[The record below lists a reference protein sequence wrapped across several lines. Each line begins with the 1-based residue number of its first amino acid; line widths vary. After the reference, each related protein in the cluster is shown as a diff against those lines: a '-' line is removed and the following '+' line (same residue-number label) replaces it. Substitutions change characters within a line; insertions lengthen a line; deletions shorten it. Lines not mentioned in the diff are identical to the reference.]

1 MNILEYAQ
9 DVNKEVSEIIDLCKE
24 LGINKSR
31 ETDFLTDE
39 EITILDSEI
48 DSQKENLNPDYELD
62 EELEEKVSNLVGSID
77 IDLDEVN
84 TKKEKLK
91 KQDNN
96 VKMNKT
102 VNKPNNS
109 SLAKAK
115 FLKGKKEIYKHRD
128 KLMTNQEESDVIIYT
143 DGMTVGDLSSK
154 LGVTASE
161 ILKKLFNL
169 GIMANINKEISYD
182 ICEMILV
189 DYDKK
194 LKREEQTDKSNFEEY
209 EIVDREEDLEFRPP
223 VITIMGHVDHG
234 KTTLLDT
241 IRKTSVASGEAGGI
255 TQAIGAYQVEV
266 NGKKI
271 TFIDTPGHEAFT
283 EMRSRGASVT
293 DIVVLIVAAND
304 GVMPQTK
311 EAIDHAKA
319 ANVPIVV
326 AVNKID
332 LPDANIERVLTEL
345 TENGLVPENYGGDI
359 VTCNISAKKGTGVNE
374 LLETLLLI
382 SEMRELK
389 ANPNRYATGT
399 VIEARSDNK
408 IGSIVSLLVQSGT
421 LRLGDPV
428 VIGSSYGKIRS
439 LKDDKGNNITMA
451 GPSTPV
457 EITGINELP
466 TAGDKFMAFETEK
479 EARSVSEQR
488 KLRSHNKDTNRS
500 GMSLDDL
507 YAMVKDGAKE
517 INVILKTDVKGSEEA
532 VRKSLEKIN
541 VDDVRVNVIRSG
553 VGTITESDVKLAS
566 ASNAIIIGFNVRPN
580 GKTNDL
586 AKESDIE
593 IRLYNIIY
601 KVVEDMEAAIKGM
614 LDPVF
619 EEKILGEAEVRQIF
633 KFSKIGNIAGCHVTS
648 GTIKN
653 GAEARIIRDGIVIYT
668 SKIAS
673 LQREKDQVKE
683 VNSGYDCGLTI
694 SDYQDIRE
702 GDIVEVFTM
711 VEVK

>member
-1 MNILEYAQ
+1 MNILEYAE
-9 DVNKEVSEIIDLCKE
+9 DVSKEVSEIIDLCNE
-24 LGINKSR
+24 LGIKKTK
-31 ETDFLTDE
+31 EDDFLTDE
-39 EITILDSEI
+39 EITMLDNEI
-48 DSQKENLNPDYELD
+48 SNRKENENPDYEVD
-62 EELEEKVSNLVGSID
+62 EELEEKVSNLVSSID

-84 TKKEKLK
+84 TRPEKLK
-91 KQDNN
+91 KQENKQTNN
-96 VKMNKT
+96 IQ
-102 VNKPNNS
+102 
-109 SLAKAK
+109 KAK

-128 KLMTNQEESDVIIYT
+128 KLMENKEESDVVLYSP
-143 DGMTVGDLSSK
+143 DMTVGMLAERLNISP
-154 LGVTASE
+154 AE
-161 ILKKLFNL
+161 IIKKLFDL
-169 GIMANINKEISYD
+169 GVMATINQEINYD
-182 ICEMILV
+182 TCEMIV
-189 DYDKK
+189 IDYDKK
-194 LKREEQTDKSNFEEY
+194 LKKEEQTDKSNFEEY
-209 EIVDREEDLEFRPP
+209 EIVDNEADLEYRPP

-241 IRKTSVASGEAGGI
+241 IRKTNVALGEAGGI

-304 GVMPQTK
+304 GIMPQTK

-332 LPDANIERVLTEL
+332 LPDANPDRVLTEL
-345 TENGLVPENYGGDI
+345 VENGLVPESFGGDV

-374 LLETLLLI
+374 LLETLILI

-399 VIEARSDNK
+399 VLEARSDNK
-408 IGSIVSLLVQSGT
+408 VGSIVSLLVQSGT

-428 VIGSSYGKIRS
+428 VIGTSYGKIRS

-451 GPSTPV
+451 SPSTPV

-479 EARSVSEQR
+479 EARNVSEQR
-488 KLRSHNKDTNRS
+488 KLRSQSKDTNRT

-507 YAMVKDGAKE
+507 YAMVKDGVKE

-532 VRKSLEKIN
+532 VKKSLEKVN
-541 VDDVRVNVIRSG
+541 LDGVRVSVIRSG
-553 VGTITESDVKLAS
+553 VGTITESDVKIAN
-566 ASNAIIIGFNVRPN
+566 ASNAIIIGFNLRPN
-580 GKTNDL
+580 GKTSDL
-586 AKESDIE
+586 AKEYNVE

-619 EEKILGEAEVRQIF
+619 EEKVLGEAEVRQIF
-633 KFSKIGNIAGCHVTS
+633 KFSKIGNIAGCHVNS
-648 GTIKN
+648 GVIKN
-653 GAEARIIRDGIVIYT
+653 GVDARIIRDGIVIYT

-673 LQREKDQVKE
+673 LQHEKDQVKE
-683 VNSGYDCGLTI
+683 VKSGYDCGLTI
-694 SDYQDIRE
+694 EDYQDIRE
-702 GDIVEVFTM
+702 GDIIEVFTM

>member
-1 MNILEYAQ
+1 MNILEYAL
-9 DVNKEVSEIIDLCKE
+9 DVNKDVSLIIDLCQK
-24 LGINKSR
+24 LGINKSS
-31 ETDFLTDE
+31 EEDFLSDDD
-39 EITILDSEI
+39 IILLDNELENM
-48 DSQKENLNPDYELD
+48 KENLNPDYELD
-62 EELEEKVSNLVGSID
+62 EELEEKVENLVSGIS
-77 IDLDEVN
+77 IDLDEVT
-84 TKKEKLK
+84 TKKEK
-91 KQDNN
+91 
-96 VKMNKT
+96 VKSKVEMKAD
-102 VNKPNNS
+102 
-109 SLAKAK
+109 AKAK

-128 KLMTNQEESDVIIYT
+128 KLMTNKEEDDVILYN
-143 DGMTVGDLSSK
+143 DDMTVGELAESLK
-154 LGVTASE
+154 VNPTE
-161 ILKKLFNL
+161 IIKKLFNL
-169 GIMANINKEISYD
+169 GIMANINQSISYD
-182 ICEMILV
+182 TCELV
-189 DYDKK
+189 LLDYNKK
-194 LKREEQTDKSNFEEY
+194 IKKEEQADRANFENY
-209 EIVDREEDLEFRPP
+209 EIVDREEDLVSRPP

-241 IRKTSVASGEAGGI
+241 IRKTNVASGEAGGI

-293 DIVVLIVAAND
+293 DIVILIVAAND

-319 ANVPIVV
+319 ASVPIVV
-326 AVNKID
+326 AVNKTD

-345 TENGLVPENYGGDI
+345 VENGLVPEQYGGDT
-359 VTCNISAKKGTGVNE
+359 VTVNISAKKGTGVND
-374 LLETLLLI
+374 LLETITLI

-399 VIEARSDNK
+399 VIEARSDRQ

-428 VIGSSYGKIRS
+428 VIGTSYGKIRS

-451 GPSTPV
+451 LPSTPV
-457 EITGINELP
+457 EITGVNELP
-466 TAGDKFMAFETEK
+466 TAGDRFMAFETEK
-479 EARSVSEQR
+479 EARSVSEER
-488 KLRSHNKDTNRS
+488 KLRSHEKDTNRA
-500 GMSLDDL
+500 GMSLDEL
-507 YAMVKDGAKE
+507 FNMVKDGTKE
-517 INVILKTDVKGSEEA
+517 INVVLKTDVKGSEEA
-532 VRKSLEKIN
+532 VKHSLEKIN
-541 VDDVRVNVIRSG
+541 LDGVTVNVIRSG
-553 VGTITESDVKLAS
+553 VGTITESDVTLAN

-580 GKTNDL
+580 NKTVEL
-586 AKESDIE
+586 AKEHNVE

-601 KVVEDMEAAIKGM
+601 KVIEEMEDAIRGM
-614 LDPVF
+614 LDPVY
-619 EEKILGEAEVRQIF
+619 EEKVLGQAEVRQIF

-653 GAEARIIRDGIVIYT
+653 NSEARIIRDGIVLYT

-694 SDYQDIRE
+694 EGYQDIRE
-702 GDIVEVFTM
+702 GDVVETFVM
-711 VEVK
+711 EEVK

>member
-1 MNILEYAQ
+1 MNILEYAE
-9 DVNKEVSEIIDLCKE
+9 DVGKEVSEILSLCKG
-24 LGINKSR
+24 LGINKNKES
-31 ETDFLTDE
+31 DFLTDE
-39 EITILDSEI
+39 EITMLDAEI
-48 DSQKENLNPDYELD
+48 DNLKENLNPDYELD
-62 EELEEKVSNLVGSID
+62 EELEEKVSNLVNSID

-84 TKKEKLK
+84 TKPEKLK
-91 KQDNN
+91 KQDN
-96 VKMNKT
+96 KQQ
-102 VNKPNNS
+102 VNNNIQ
-109 SLAKAK
+109 KAK

-128 KLMTNQEESDVIIYT
+128 KLMENKEEDDVIIYS
-143 DGMTVGDLSSK
+143 DDMTVGRLAEK
-154 LGVTASE
+154 LKVSPAE
-161 ILKKLFNL
+161 IIKKLFNL
-169 GIMANINKEISYD
+169 GIMANINQEINYD
-182 ICEMILV
+182 TCEMIII

-209 EIVDREEDLEFRPP
+209 EIVDNESDLIPRPP

-241 IRKTSVASGEAGGI
+241 IRKTNVAGGEAGGI

-319 ANVPIVV
+319 AGVPIVV

-332 LPDANIERVLTEL
+332 LPEAKPERVLTEL
-345 TENGLVPENYGGDI
+345 VENGLVPESYGGDV
-359 VTCNISAKKGTGVNE
+359 VTCNISAKKGDGVNE

-408 IGSIVSLLVQSGT
+408 VGSIVSLLVQSGT

-428 VIGSSYGKIRS
+428 VIGTSYGKIRS
-439 LKDDKGNNITMA
+439 LKDDKGNNITA
-451 GPSTPV
+451 ATPSTPV

-466 TAGDKFMAFETEK
+466 TAGDKFMAFATEK

-488 KLRSHNKDTNRS
+488 KIRSHSKDTNRA

-507 YAMVKDGAKE
+507 YAMVKDGVKE
-517 INVILKTDVKGSEEA
+517 ISVVLKTDVKGSEEA
-532 VRKSLEKIN
+532 VKKSLEKIN
-541 VDDVRVNVIRSG
+541 LDGVRVSVIRSG
-553 VGTITESDVKLAS
+553 VGTITESDVKLAN
-566 ASNAIIIGFNVRPN
+566 ASNAIIIGFSVRPN
-580 GKTNDL
+580 SKTMDL
-586 AKESDIE
+586 AKEYGVE

-601 KVVEDMEAAIKGM
+601 KVVEDMEAAIRGM
-614 LDPVF
+614 LDPVY
-619 EEKILGEAEVRQIF
+619 EEKVLGEAEVRQIF

-653 GAEARIIRDGIVIYT
+653 GADARIIRDGIVIYT

-694 SDYQDIRE
+694 LDYQDIRE

>member
-1 MNILEYAQ
+1 MNIREYAE
-9 DVNKEVSEIIDLCKE
+9 DVGLEVTEIIQLCKE
-24 LGINKSR
+24 LNIKKNK
-31 ETDFLTDE
+31 EDDFLNDE
-39 EITILDSEI
+39 EITILDNEI
-48 DSQKENLNPDYELD
+48 SNQKVNENPDYELD
-62 EELEEKVSNLVGSID
+62 EELEEKVSNLVSTID
-77 IDLDEVN
+77 IDLDEVT
-84 TKKEKLK
+84 TKPEKLK
-91 KQDNN
+91 KQENKNQLNKQTNN
-96 VKMNKT
+96 IQ
-102 VNKPNNS
+102 
-109 SLAKAK
+109 KAK

-128 KLMTNQEESDVIIYT
+128 KLMENKEEDDVILYS
-143 DGMTVGDLSSK
+143 DDMTVGSLAEK
-154 LGVTASE
+154 LNVSPAE
-161 ILKKLFNL
+161 IIKKLFNL
-169 GIMANINKEISYD
+169 GIMANINQEINYD
-182 ICEMILV
+182 TCEMIV
-189 DYDKK
+189 IDYDKK
-194 LKREEQTDKSNFEEY
+194 LKREEATDKSNFEEY
-209 EIVDREEDLEFRPP
+209 EIVDNEEDLVYRPP

-241 IRKTSVASGEAGGI
+241 IRKTNVAGGEAGGI

-319 ANVPIVV
+319 AGVPIVV

-332 LPDANIERVLTEL
+332 LPDANPNRVLTEL
-345 TENGLVPENYGGDI
+345 VENGLVPESFGGDV
-359 VTCNISAKKGTGVNE
+359 VTCNISAKKGDGVNE
-374 LLETLLLI
+374 LLETLILI

-399 VIEARSDNK
+399 VIEARNDNK
-408 IGSIVSLLVQSGT
+408 VGSIVSLLVQSGT
-421 LRLGDPV
+421 LRIGDPV
-428 VIGSSYGKIRS
+428 VIGTSYGKIRS

-457 EITGINELP
+457 EITGITELP
-466 TAGDKFMAFETEK
+466 TAGDKFMAFATEK

-488 KLRSHNKDTNRS
+488 KLRSHSKDTNRA

-507 YAMVKDGAKE
+507 YAMVKDGVKE
-517 INVILKTDVKGSEEA
+517 ISVILKTDVKGSEEA
-532 VRKSLEKIN
+532 VKKSLEKVN
-541 VDDVRVNVIRSG
+541 LDGVRVSVIRSG
-553 VGTITESDVKLAS
+553 VGTITESDVKLAN

-580 GKTNDL
+580 SKTTDL
-586 AKESDIE
+586 AKEQNVE

-614 LDPVF
+614 LDPVY
-619 EEKILGEAEVRQIF
+619 EEQVIGEAEVRQIF
-633 KFSKIGNIAGCHVTS
+633 KFSKIGNIAGCHVNS
-648 GTIKN
+648 GVIKN
-653 GAEARIIRDGIVIYT
+653 GSDARIVRDGIVIYT

-673 LQREKDQVKE
+673 LQHEKDQVKE
-683 VNSGYDCGLTI
+683 MKAGYDCGLTI
-694 SDYQDIRE
+694 EGYQDIHE
-702 GDIVEVFTM
+702 GDIIEVFTM

>member
-1 MNILEYAQ
+1 MNILEYAE
-9 DVNKEVSEIIDLCKE
+9 DVGKEVSEIIDLCKE
-24 LGINKSR
+24 LGINKSK
-31 ETDFLTDE
+31 ESDFLTDE

-48 DSQKENLNPDYELD
+48 DSQKENLNPDYEVD
-62 EELEEKVSNLVGSID
+62 EELEEKVSNLVSSID

-84 TKKEKLK
+84 TKPEKLK
-91 KQDNN
+91 KQDN
-96 VKMNKT
+96 KQQLNKQT
-102 VNKPNNS
+102 NIQ
-109 SLAKAK
+109 KAK

-128 KLMTNQEESDVIIYT
+128 KLMENKEEDDVILYSP
-143 DGMTVGDLSSK
+143 DMTVGMIADRLHVSP
-154 LGVTASE
+154 AE
-161 ILKKLFNL
+161 IIKKLFDL
-169 GIMANINKEISYD
+169 GVMATINQEINYD
-182 ICEMILV
+182 TCEMIVV

-194 LKREEQTDKSNFEEY
+194 LKKEEQTDKSNFEEY
-209 EIVDREEDLEFRPP
+209 EIVDNEEDLEYRPP

-241 IRKTSVASGEAGGI
+241 IRKTNVALGEAGGI

-319 ANVPIVV
+319 AGVPIVV

-332 LPDANIERVLTEL
+332 LPDANPNRVLTEL
-345 TENGLVPENYGGDI
+345 VENGLVPESFGGDV
-359 VTCNISAKKGTGVNE
+359 VTCNISAKKGDGVNE
-374 LLETLLLI
+374 LLETLILI
-382 SEMRELK
+382 SEMRDLK

-408 IGSIVSLLVQSGT
+408 VGSIVSLLVQSGT
-421 LRLGDPV
+421 LRIGDPV
-428 VIGSSYGKIRS
+428 VIGTSYGKIRS

-451 GPSTPV
+451 TPSTPV

-479 EARSVSEQR
+479 EARNVSEQR
-488 KLRSHNKDTNRS
+488 KLRSHLKDTNRT

-507 YAMVKDGAKE
+507 YAMVKDGVKE

-532 VRKSLEKIN
+532 VKKSLEKIN
-541 VDDVRVNVIRSG
+541 LDGVRVSVIRSG
-553 VGTITESDVKLAS
+553 VGTITESDVKLAN

-580 GKTNDL
+580 GKTSDL
-586 AKESDIE
+586 AKESNVE

-619 EEKILGEAEVRQIF
+619 EEKVIGEAEVRQIF
-633 KFSKIGNIAGCHVTS
+633 KFSKIGNIAGCHVNS
-648 GTIKN
+648 GVIKN
-653 GAEARIIRDGIVIYT
+653 GADARIIRDGIVVYT

-673 LQREKDQVKE
+673 LQHEKDQVKE
-683 VNSGYDCGLTI
+683 VKSGYDCGLTI
-694 SDYQDIRE
+694 EDYQDIRE
-702 GDIVEVFTM
+702 GDIIEVFTM

>member
-1 MNILEYAQ
+1 MNILEYAE
-9 DVNKEVSEIIDLCKE
+9 DVSMEVSEIIDLCKK
-24 LGINKSR
+24 LGIKKSN
-31 ETDFLTDE
+31 ENDFLTDE
-39 EITILDSEI
+39 EITILDNEL
-48 DSQKENLNPDYELD
+48 DSLKENLNPDYELD
-62 EELEEKVSNLVGSID
+62 EELEEKVSNLVNSID
-77 IDLDEVN
+77 IDLDDVN
-84 TKKEKLK
+84 SKPEKLK
-91 KQDNN
+91 KQEARQN
-96 VKMNKT
+96 VN
-102 VNKPNNS
+102 NNS
-109 SLAKAK
+109 KAK

-128 KLMTNQEESDVIIYT
+128 KLMTNQEEEDVIIYSS
-143 DGMTVGDLSSK
+143 DMTVGLLAERLHVSP
-154 LGVTASE
+154 AE
-161 ILKKLFNL
+161 IIKKLFNL
-169 GIMANINKEISYD
+169 GVMATINQEINYD
-182 ICEMILV
+182 TCEMIV
-189 DYDKK
+189 IDYDKK
-194 LKREEQTDKSNFEEY
+194 LKNEEKTDKSNFEEY
-209 EIVDREEDLEFRPP
+209 EIVDREEDLRARPP

-241 IRKTSVASGEAGGI
+241 IRKTNVVSGEAGGI
-255 TQAIGAYQVEV
+255 TQAIGAYQVEI

-319 ANVPIVV
+319 AGVPIVV
-326 AVNKID
+326 AINKVD
-332 LPDANIERVLTEL
+332 LPEANIDRVLTEL
-345 TENGLVPENYGGDI
+345 TENGLVPENYGGDV

-374 LLETLLLI
+374 LLETLILI
-382 SEMRELK
+382 SEMKELK

-399 VIEARSDNK
+399 VLEARSDNK
-408 IGSIVSLLVQSGT
+408 VGSIVSLLVQSGT
-421 LRLGDPV
+421 LRIGDPV

-451 GPSTPV
+451 LPSTPV

-479 EARSVSEQR
+479 EARTISEER

-507 YAMVKDGAKE
+507 YAMVRDGAKE

-532 VRKSLEKIN
+532 VKKSLEKIN
-541 VDDVRVNVIRSG
+541 LDGVRVNVIRSG
-553 VGTITESDVKLAS
+553 VGAISESDVKLAN

-580 GKTNDL
+580 SKTNEL
-586 AKESDIE
+586 SKEYNVE

-619 EEKILGEAEVRQIF
+619 EEKVIGEAEVRQIF

-653 GAEARIIRDGIVIYT
+653 GADARIVRDGIVIYT
-668 SKIAS
+668 SKIGS

-694 SDYQDIRE
+694 ADYQDIRE
-702 GDIVEVFTM
+702 GDIVEVFELQ
-711 VEVK
+711 EVK

>member
-1 MNILEYAQ
+1 MNILEYAE
-9 DVNKEVSEIIDLCKE
+9 DVGKEVSEIVSLCE
-24 LGINKSR
+24 QLGINKSK
-31 ETDFLTDE
+31 EDDFLTDE
-39 EITILDSEI
+39 EITMLDSEI
-48 DSQKENLNPDYELD
+48 DNMKENLNPDYEVD
-62 EELEEKVSNLVGSID
+62 EELEEKVSNLVSSID

-91 KQDNN
+91 KQESKQQTNN
-96 VKMNKT
+96 TNIQ
-102 VNKPNNS
+102 
-109 SLAKAK
+109 KAK

-128 KLMTNQEESDVIIYT
+128 RLMENKEEDDVIVYS
-143 DGMTVGDLSSK
+143 DDMTVGNLADK
-154 LGVTASE
+154 LKVSPAE
-161 ILKKLFNL
+161 IIKKLFNL
-169 GIMANINKEISYD
+169 GIMANINQEINYD
-182 ICEMILV
+182 TCEMIV
-189 DYDKK
+189 IDYDKK
-194 LKREEQTDKSNFEEY
+194 LKKEEATDKSNFEEY
-209 EIVDREEDLEFRPP
+209 EIVDREEDLVARPP

-241 IRKTSVASGEAGGI
+241 IRKTNVVSGEAGGI
-255 TQAIGAYQVEV
+255 TQAIGAYQVEI

-332 LPDANIERVLTEL
+332 LPDAKPERVLTEL
-345 TENGLVPENYGGDI
+345 VENGLVPESYGGDV
-359 VTCNISAKKGTGVNE
+359 VTCNISAKKGDGVNE
-374 LLETLLLI
+374 LLETLILI
-382 SEMRELK
+382 SEMKELK

-408 IGSIVSLLVQSGT
+408 VGSIVSLLVQSGT

-428 VIGSSYGKIRS
+428 VIGTSYGKIRS

-451 GPSTPV
+451 TPSTPV

-466 TAGDKFMAFETEK
+466 TAGDKFMAFATEK
-479 EARSVSEQR
+479 EARGVSEQR
-488 KLRSHNKDTNRS
+488 KLRSHSKDTNRA

-507 YAMVKDGAKE
+507 YAMVKDGVKE
-517 INVILKTDVKGSEEA
+517 VNVILKTDVKGSEEA
-532 VRKSLEKIN
+532 VKKSLEKIN
-541 VDDVRVNVIRSG
+541 LDGVRVNVIRSG
-553 VGTITESDVKLAS
+553 VGTITESDVKLAQ
-566 ASNAIIIGFNVRPN
+566 ASNAIIIGFSVRPS
-580 GKTNDL
+580 GKTSDL
-586 AKESDIE
+586 AKEYGIE
-593 IRLYNIIY
+593 IRLYDIIY

-619 EEKILGEAEVRQIF
+619 EEKVLGEAEVRQIF
-633 KFSKIGNIAGCHVTS
+633 KFSKIGNIAGCHVNS
-648 GTIKN
+648 GVIKN
-653 GAEARIIRDGIVIYT
+653 GADARIIRDGIVIYT

-673 LQREKDQVKE
+673 LQHEKDQVKE
-683 VNSGYDCGLTI
+683 VKSGYDCGLTI
-694 SDYQDIRE
+694 ADYQDIRE
-702 GDIVEVFTM
+702 GDIVEVFDL
-711 VEVK
+711 VEVKK

>member
-1 MNILEYAQ
+1 MNIREYAE
-9 DVNKEVSEIIDLCKE
+9 DVSKEVSEIIELCKE
-24 LGINKSR
+24 LDIKKTK
-31 ETDFLTDE
+31 EDDFLTDE
-39 EITILDSEI
+39 EITILDNEI
-48 DSQKENLNPDYELD
+48 SNRKENENPDYEVD
-62 EELEEKVSNLVGSID
+62 EELEEKVSNLVSSID

-84 TKKEKLK
+84 TKTEKIK
-91 KQDNN
+91 KQETSKQQLNKQNN
-96 VKMNKT
+96 NIQ
-102 VNKPNNS
+102 
-109 SLAKAK
+109 KAK

-128 KLMTNQEESDVIIYT
+128 KLMENKEEDDVIVYS
-143 DGMTVGDLSSK
+143 DDMTVGTLAEK
-154 LGVTASE
+154 LNVSPAE
-161 ILKKLFNL
+161 IIKKLFNL
-169 GIMANINKEISYD
+169 GIMATINQEINYD
-182 ICEMILV
+182 TCEMIV
-189 DYDKK
+189 IDYDKK

-209 EIVDREEDLEFRPP
+209 EIVDKEEDLEYRPP

-241 IRKTSVASGEAGGI
+241 IRKTNVALGEAGGI

-319 ANVPIVV
+319 AGVPIVV

-332 LPDANIERVLTEL
+332 LPDANPDRVLTEL
-345 TENGLVPENYGGDI
+345 VENGLVPESYGGDV
-359 VTCNISAKKGTGVNE
+359 VTCNISAKKGDGVNE
-374 LLETLLLI
+374 LLETLILI

-399 VIEARSDNK
+399 VIEARNDNK

-421 LRLGDPV
+421 LRIGDPV
-428 VIGSSYGKIRS
+428 VIGTSYGKIRS

-457 EITGINELP
+457 EITGITELP
-466 TAGDKFMAFETEK
+466 TAGDKFMAFATEK
-479 EARSVSEQR
+479 EARTVSEQR
-488 KLRSHNKDTNRS
+488 KLRSHSKDTNRA

-507 YAMVKDGAKE
+507 YAMVKDGVKE

-532 VRKSLEKIN
+532 VKKSLEKVN
-541 VDDVRVNVIRSG
+541 LDGVRVSVIRSG
-553 VGTITESDVKLAS
+553 VGTITESDVKLAN

-580 GKTNDL
+580 SSTTDL
-586 AKESDIE
+586 AKEQNVE

-614 LDPVF
+614 LDPVY
-619 EEKILGEAEVRQIF
+619 EEQVIGEAEVRQIF
-633 KFSKIGNIAGCHVTS
+633 KFSKIGNIAGCHVNS
-648 GTIKN
+648 GIIKN
-653 GAEARIIRDGIVIYT
+653 GADARIVRDGIVIYT

-673 LQREKDQVKE
+673 LQHEKDQVKE
-683 VNSGYDCGLTI
+683 VKSGYDCGLTI
-694 SDYQDIRE
+694 ADYQDIRE

>member
-9 DVNKEVSEIIDLCKE
+9 DVGKEVSEIIDLCKG
-24 LGINKSR
+24 LGINKSK
-31 ETDFLTDE
+31 ENDFLTDE
-39 EITILDSEI
+39 EITMLDAEI
-48 DSQKENLNPDYELD
+48 DNLKENLNPDYELD
-62 EELEEKVSNLVGSID
+62 EELEEKVSNLVNSID

-84 TKKEKLK
+84 TKPEKLK
-91 KQDNN
+91 KQDN
-96 VKMNKT
+96 KQQT
-102 VNKPNNS
+102 NS
-109 SLAKAK
+109 NIQKAK

-128 KLMTNQEESDVIIYT
+128 KLMENKEEDDVIVYSF
-143 DGMTVGDLSSK
+143 GMTVGNLSEK
-154 LGVTASE
+154 LKVSPAE
-161 ILKKLFNL
+161 IIKKLFNL
-169 GIMANINKEISYD
+169 GIMANINQEINYD
-182 ICEMILV
+182 TCEMIV
-189 DYDKK
+189 IDYDKK

-209 EIVDREEDLEFRPP
+209 EIIDNEEDLSPRPP

-241 IRKTSVASGEAGGI
+241 IRKTNVALGEAGGI

-319 ANVPIVV
+319 AGVPIVV

-332 LPDANIERVLTEL
+332 LPEANPERVLTEL
-345 TENGLVPENYGGDI
+345 TQNGLIPESFGGDV
-359 VTCNISAKKGTGVNE
+359 VTCNISAKKGDGVND

-382 SEMRELK
+382 SEMRNLR

-408 IGSIVSLLVQSGT
+408 IGSVVSLLVQSGT

-428 VIGSSYGKIRS
+428 VIGTSYGKIRS

-451 GPSTPV
+451 TPSTPV

-466 TAGDKFMAFETEK
+466 KAGDKFMAFATEK
-479 EARSVSEQR
+479 EARTVSEQR
-488 KLRSHNKDTNRS
+488 KLRSHTKDTNRA

-517 INVILKTDVKGSEEA
+517 ISVVLKTDVKGSEEA
-532 VRKSLEKIN
+532 VKKSLEKIN
-541 VDDVRVNVIRSG
+541 LDGVRVSVIRSG
-553 VGTITESDVKLAS
+553 VGTITESDVKLAN
-566 ASNAIIIGFNVRPN
+566 ASHAIIIGFNVRPN
-580 GKTNDL
+580 SKTVDL
-586 AKESDIE
+586 AKEYGVE
-593 IRLYNIIY
+593 IRLYDIIY
-601 KVVEDMEAAIKGM
+601 KVVEDMEAAISGM
-614 LDPVF
+614 LDPVY
-619 EEKILGEAEVRQIF
+619 EEKVLGEAEVRQIF
-633 KFSKIGNIAGCHVTS
+633 KFSKIGNIAGCHVNS
-648 GTIKN
+648 GVIKN
-653 GAEARIIRDGIVIYT
+653 GEDARIIRDGIVVYT

-673 LQREKDQVKE
+673 LQHEKDQVKE
-683 VNSGYDCGLTI
+683 VKAGYDCGLTI
-694 SDYQDIRE
+694 LDYQDIRE

>member
-1 MNILEYAQ
+1 MNIKEYAI
-9 DVNKEVSEIIDLCKE
+9 DVSKDISLIIDLCKKLE
-24 LGINKSR
+24 INKSH
-31 ETDFLTDE
+31 EDDFLTDE
-39 EITILDSEI
+39 EITILDNEL
-48 DSQKENLNPDYELD
+48 DRMKENLNPDYELD
-62 EELEEKVSNLVGSID
+62 EELEEKVSNLVNNID

-91 KQDNN
+91 KQDNQKVIKN
-96 VKMNKT
+96 TPQNNK
-102 VNKPNNS
+102 S
-109 SLAKAK
+109 K

-128 KLMTNQEESDVIIYT
+128 KLMTNKEEDDVIVFS
-143 DGMTVGDLSSK
+143 DGMTVGMLAEKLSCSP
-154 LGVTASE
+154 AE
-161 ILKKLFNL
+161 IIKKLFNL
-169 GIMANINKEISYD
+169 GVMATINQELNYD
-182 ICEMILV
+182 TCEMIV
-189 DYDKK
+189 IDYDKK
-194 LKREEQTDKSNFEEY
+194 LKKEEQTDKSNFEEY
-209 EIVDREEDLEFRPP
+209 EIVDREEDLENRPP

-241 IRKTSVASGEAGGI
+241 IRKTNVAGGEAGGI

-319 ANVPIVV
+319 AGVPIVV

-332 LPDANIERVLTEL
+332 LPDANPDRVLTEL
-345 TENGLVPENYGGDI
+345 TENGLVPESFGGD
-359 VTCNISAKKGTGVNE
+359 VVVCNISAKKGMGINE
-374 LLETLLLI
+374 LLETLILI
-382 SEMRELK
+382 SEMKELK

-399 VIEARSDNK
+399 VLEARSDNK
-408 IGSIVSLLVQSGT
+408 VGSIVSLLVQSGT

-466 TAGDKFMAFETEK
+466 RAGDKFMAFETEK
-479 EARSVSEQR
+479 EARNVSEER
-488 KLRSHNKDTNRS
+488 KLRSHHKDTNRA

-507 YAMVKDGAKE
+507 YAMVKDGAHE

-532 VRKSLEKIN
+532 VKKSLEKIN
-541 VDDVRVNVIRSG
+541 LDDVRVNVIRSG
-553 VGTITESDVKLAS
+553 VGTITESDVKLAQ

-580 GKTNDL
+580 NKTNDL
-586 AKESDIE
+586 AKENDVE

-614 LDPVF
+614 LDPVY
-619 EEKILGEAEVRQIF
+619 EEKVLGEAEVRQIF

-653 GAEARIIRDGIVIYT
+653 GADARIIRDGIVIYT

-694 SDYQDIRE
+694 LDYQDIRE
-702 GDIVEVFTM
+702 GDVVEVFTM

>member
-1 MNILEYAQ
+1 MNILEYAE
-9 DVNKEVSEIIDLCKE
+9 DVSKDVSEIIDLCKE
-24 LGINKSR
+24 LGIKKSK
-31 ETDFLTDE
+31 EDDFLTDE
-39 EITILDSEI
+39 EITMLDSEI
-48 DSQKENLNPDYELD
+48 DNQKENLNPDYELD
-62 EELEEKVSNLVGSID
+62 EELEEKVSNLVDSID
-77 IDLDEVN
+77 IDLDEIN

-91 KQDNN
+91 KQDNKQVEKN
-96 VKMNKT
+96 TNIQ
-102 VNKPNNS
+102 
-109 SLAKAK
+109 KAK

-128 KLMTNQEESDVIIYT
+128 KLMENKEEDDVIIYSE
-143 DGMTVGDLSSK
+143 DMTVGLLADRLKVSP
-154 LGVTASE
+154 AE
-161 ILKKLFNL
+161 IIKKLFNL
-169 GIMANINKEISYD
+169 GIMANINQEINYD
-182 ICEMILV
+182 TCEMIV
-189 DYDKK
+189 IDYDKK
-194 LKREEQTDKSNFEEY
+194 LKKEEQTDKSNFEEY
-209 EIVDREEDLEFRPP
+209 EIVDNENDLVSRPP

-241 IRKTSVASGEAGGI
+241 IRKTNVALGEAGGI

-311 EAIDHAKA
+311 QAIDHAKA
-319 ANVPIVV
+319 AGVPIVV

-332 LPDANIERVLTEL
+332 LPDANPDRVLTEL
-345 TENGLVPENYGGDI
+345 VENGLIPESFGGDV
-359 VTCNISAKKGTGVNE
+359 VTCNISAKKGIGVNE
-374 LLETLLLI
+374 LLETLILI

-408 IGSIVSLLVQSGT
+408 IGSVVSLLVQSGT

-428 VIGSSYGKIRS
+428 VIGTSYGKIRS
-439 LKDDKGNNITMA
+439 LKDDKGNNITFA
-451 GPSTPV
+451 SPSTPV

-466 TAGDKFMAFETEK
+466 TAGDKFMAFATEK
-479 EARSVSEQR
+479 EARTVSEQR
-488 KLRSHNKDTNRS
+488 KLRSHTKDTNRA

-507 YAMVKDGAKE
+507 YAMVKDGVKE
-517 INVILKTDVKGSEEA
+517 ISVILKTDVKGSEEA
-532 VRKSLEKIN
+532 VKKSLERIN
-541 VDDVRVNVIRSG
+541 LEGVRINVIRSG

-580 GKTNDL
+580 GKTSDL
-586 AKESDIE
+586 AKESNVE

-614 LDPVF
+614 LDPVY
-619 EEKILGEAEVRQIF
+619 EEKVLGEAEVRQIF
-633 KFSKIGNIAGCHVTS
+633 KFSKIGNIAGCHVNS
-648 GTIKN
+648 GVITN
-653 GAEARIIRDGIVIYT
+653 GADARIIRDGIVIYT

-673 LQREKDQVKE
+673 LQHEKDQVKE
-683 VNSGYDCGLTI
+683 MKSGYDCGLTI
-694 SDYQDIRE
+694 EDYQDIRE
-702 GDIVEVFTM
+702 GDIIEVFTM

>member
-1 MNILEYAQ
+1 MNILEYAE
-9 DVNKEVSEIIDLCKE
+9 DVSKDVSEIIDLCKK
-24 LGINKSR
+24 LDIRKNR
-31 ETDFLTDE
+31 EDDFLTDE
-39 EITILDSEI
+39 EITILDAEI
-48 DSQKENLNPDYELD
+48 DKEKENLNPDYEVD
-62 EELEEKVSNLVGSID
+62 EELEEKVSNLVNNID

-84 TKKEKLK
+84 TKPEKLK
-91 KQDNN
+91 KQDN
-96 VKMNKT
+96 KQQ
-102 VNKPNNS
+102 VNNNIQ
-109 SLAKAK
+109 KVK

-128 KLMTNQEESDVIIYT
+128 KLMENKEEDDIIIYS
-143 DGMTVGDLSSK
+143 DDMTVGLLADRLKVSP
-154 LGVTASE
+154 AE
-161 ILKKLFNL
+161 IIKKLFNL
-169 GIMANINKEISYD
+169 GIMANINQEINYD
-182 ICEMILV
+182 TCEIIV
-189 DYDKK
+189 IDYDKK
-194 LKREEQTDKSNFEEY
+194 LKKEEQTDKSNFEEY
-209 EIVDREEDLEFRPP
+209 EIVDNPEDLEYRPP

-241 IRKTSVASGEAGGI
+241 IRKTNVAGGEAGGI

-319 ANVPIVV
+319 AGVPIVV

-332 LPDANIERVLTEL
+332 LPEAKPERVLTEL
-345 TENGLVPENYGGDI
+345 VENGLVPESFGGDV
-359 VTCNISAKKGTGVNE
+359 VTCNISAKTGLGVNE
-374 LLETLLLI
+374 LLETLILI
-382 SEMRELK
+382 SEMRDLK

-408 IGSIVSLLVQSGT
+408 VGSIVSLLVQSGT

-428 VIGSSYGKIRS
+428 VIGASYGKIRS

-466 TAGDKFMAFETEK
+466 TAGDKFMAFATEK

-488 KLRSHNKDTNRS
+488 KLRSHLKDTNRA

-507 YAMVKDGAKE
+507 YAMVKDGIKE
-517 INVILKTDVKGSEEA
+517 VSVVLKTDVKGSEEA
-532 VRKSLEKIN
+532 VKKSLEKIN
-541 VDDVRVNVIRSG
+541 LDGVKVNVIRSG
-553 VGTITESDVKLAS
+553 VGTITESDVKLAN
-566 ASNAIIIGFNVRPN
+566 ASNAIIIGFSVRPN
-580 GKTNDL
+580 GKTVDL
-586 AKESDIE
+586 AKEYGVE
-593 IRLYNIIY
+593 IRLYDIIY

-614 LDPVF
+614 LDPVY
-619 EEKILGEAEVRQIF
+619 EEQIIGEAEVRQIF
-633 KFSKIGNIAGCHVTS
+633 KFSKIGNIAGCHVNS
-648 GTIKN
+648 GVIKN
-653 GAEARIIRDGIVIYT
+653 GSDARVIRDGIVIYT

-673 LQREKDQVKE
+673 LQHEKDQVKE
-683 VNSGYDCGLTI
+683 VKSGYDCGLTI
-694 SDYQDIRE
+694 ADYQDIRE
-702 GDIVEVFTM
+702 GDIIEAFTM

>member
-1 MNILEYAQ
+1 MNILEYAE
-9 DVNKEVSEIIDLCKE
+9 DVSKEVSEIIDLCNE
-24 LGINKSR
+24 LGIKKTK
-31 ETDFLTDE
+31 EDDFLTDE
-39 EITILDSEI
+39 EITMLDNEI
-48 DSQKENLNPDYELD
+48 SNRKENENPDYELD
-62 EELEEKVSNLVGSID
+62 EELEEKVSNLVSSID

-84 TKKEKLK
+84 TRPEKLK
-91 KQDNN
+91 KQENKQTNN
-96 VKMNKT
+96 IQ
-102 VNKPNNS
+102 
-109 SLAKAK
+109 KAK

-128 KLMTNQEESDVIIYT
+128 KLMENKEESDVVLYSP
-143 DGMTVGDLSSK
+143 DMTVGMLAERLNISP
-154 LGVTASE
+154 AE
-161 ILKKLFNL
+161 IIKKLFDL
-169 GIMANINKEISYD
+169 GVMATINQEINYD
-182 ICEMILV
+182 TCEMIV
-189 DYDKK
+189 IDYDKK
-194 LKREEQTDKSNFEEY
+194 LKKEEQTDKSNFEEY
-209 EIVDREEDLEFRPP
+209 EIVDNEADLEYRPP

-241 IRKTSVASGEAGGI
+241 IRKTNVALGEAGGI

-304 GVMPQTK
+304 GIMPQTK

-332 LPDANIERVLTEL
+332 LPDANPDRVLTEL
-345 TENGLVPENYGGDI
+345 VENGLVPESFGGDV

-374 LLETLLLI
+374 LLETLILI

-399 VIEARSDNK
+399 VLEARSDNK
-408 IGSIVSLLVQSGT
+408 VGSIVSLLVQSGT

-428 VIGSSYGKIRS
+428 VIGTSYGKIRS

-451 GPSTPV
+451 SPSTPV

-479 EARSVSEQR
+479 EARNVSEQR
-488 KLRSHNKDTNRS
+488 KLRSQSKDTNRT

-507 YAMVKDGAKE
+507 YAMVKDGVKE

-532 VRKSLEKIN
+532 VKKSLEKVN
-541 VDDVRVNVIRSG
+541 LDGVRVSVIRSG
-553 VGTITESDVKLAS
+553 VGTITESDVKLAN

-580 GKTNDL
+580 GKTSDL
-586 AKESDIE
+586 AKEYNVE

-619 EEKILGEAEVRQIF
+619 EEKVLGEAEVRQIF
-633 KFSKIGNIAGCHVTS
+633 KFSKIGNIAGCHVNS
-648 GTIKN
+648 GVIKN
-653 GAEARIIRDGIVIYT
+653 GVDARIIRDGIVIYT

-673 LQREKDQVKE
+673 LQHEKDQVKE
-683 VNSGYDCGLTI
+683 VKSGYDCGLTI
-694 SDYQDIRE
+694 EDYQDIRE
-702 GDIVEVFTM
+702 GDIIEVFTM

>member
-24 LGINKSR
+24 LGINKNK
-31 ETDFLTDE
+31 EDDYLTDE

-48 DSQKENLNPDYELD
+48 DNQKENLNPDYELD
-62 EELEEKVSNLVGSID
+62 EELEEKVTNLVHSID

-91 KQDNN
+91 KQESKQT
-96 VKMNKT
+96 VKAPMN
-102 VNKPNNS
+102 NNS

-115 FLKGKKEIYKHRD
+115 FLKGKKDIYKHRD
-128 KLMTNQEESDVIIYT
+128 KLMTNQEESDVVIFT
-143 DGMTVGDLSSK
+143 DGMTVGDLSER

-194 LKREEQTDKSNFEEY
+194 IKREEQTDKSNFEEY
-209 EIVDREEDLEFRPP
+209 EIVDREEDLVYRPP
-223 VITIMGHVDHG
+223 VVTIMGHVDHG

-241 IRKTSVASGEAGGI
+241 IRKTNVAEGEAGGI

-326 AVNKID
+326 AINKID
-332 LPDANIERVLTEL
+332 LVDANPERVLTEL
-345 TENGLVPENYGGDI
+345 TEYGLVPESFGGD
-359 VTCNISAKKGTGVNE
+359 VVVCNISAKKGTGVNE

-408 IGSIVSLLVQSGT
+408 VGSIVSLLVQSGT

-428 VIGSSYGKIRS
+428 VIGTSYGKIRS
-439 LKDDKGNNITMA
+439 LKDDKGNNITTA
-451 GPSTPV
+451 GPSMPV

-479 EARSVSEQR
+479 EARNVSEQR

-507 YAMVKDGAKE
+507 YALVRDGAKE
-517 INVILKTDVKGSEEA
+517 ISVILKTDVKGSEEA

-541 VDDVRVNVIRSG
+541 LDDVRVNVIRSG

-566 ASNAIIIGFNVRPN
+566 ASHAIIIGFNVRPS
-580 GKTNDL
+580 GKTNEL
-586 AKESDIE
+586 AKEYNVE

-614 LDPVF
+614 LDPVY
-619 EEKILGEAEVRQIF
+619 EEKVTGEAEVRQIF
-633 KFSKIGNIAGCHVTS
+633 KFSKIGNIAGSHVTKGS
-648 GTIKN
+648 IKN
-653 GAEARIIRDGIVIYT
+653 GSDARIIRDGIVIYT

-673 LQREKDQVKE
+673 LQREKDAVKE
-683 VNSGYDCGLTI
+683 VNSGYDCGITI
-694 SDYQDIRE
+694 EDYQDIRE
-702 GDIVEVFTM
+702 GDIIETFEM
-711 VEVK
+711 IEVK

>member
-1 MNILEYAQ
+1 MNILEYAL
-9 DVNKEVSEIIDLCKE
+9 DVNKDVSLIIDLCKK
-24 LGINKSR
+24 LGINKSN
-31 ETDFLTDE
+31 EEDFLSDDD
-39 EITILDSEI
+39 IILLDNEL
-48 DSQKENLNPDYELD
+48 DNMKENLNPDYELD
-62 EELEEKVSNLVGSID
+62 EELEEKVENLVNGID
-77 IDLDEVN
+77 IDLDEVT
-84 TKKEKLK
+84 TKREK
-91 KQDNN
+91 
-96 VKMNKT
+96 VKTKVEMKAD
-102 VNKPNNS
+102 
-109 SLAKAK
+109 AKAK

-128 KLMTNQEESDVIIYT
+128 KLMTNKKEDDVILYN
-143 DGMTVGDLSSK
+143 DDMTVSHL
-154 LGVTASE
+154 AE
-161 ILKKLFNL
+161 ILKVNPTEIIKKLFNL
-169 GIMANINKEISYD
+169 GIMANINQKINYD
-182 ICEMILV
+182 TCELV
-189 DYDKK
+189 LLDYNKK
-194 LKREEQTDKSNFEEY
+194 LKKEEQADRSNFEKY
-209 EIVDREEDLEFRPP
+209 EIIDREEDLVYRPP

-319 ANVPIVV
+319 AGVPIVV
-326 AVNKID
+326 AVNKTD

-345 TENGLVPENYGGDI
+345 VENGLVPEQYGGDT
-359 VTCNISAKKGTGVNE
+359 VTVNISAKKGTGVND
-374 LLETLLLI
+374 LLETLILI

-399 VIEARSDNK
+399 VIEARSDRQ
-408 IGSIVSLLVQSGT
+408 IGSVVSLLVQSGT

-428 VIGSSYGKIRS
+428 VIGTSYGKIRS

-451 GPSTPV
+451 LPSTPV
-457 EITGINELP
+457 EITGVNELP
-466 TAGDKFMAFETEK
+466 TSGDRFMAFETEK
-479 EARSVSEQR
+479 EARSISEER
-488 KLRSHNKDTNRS
+488 KLRSHEKDTNRA
-500 GMSLDDL
+500 GMSLDEL
-507 YAMVKDGAKE
+507 FSMVKDGTKE
-517 INVILKTDVKGSEEA
+517 INVVLKTDVKGSEEA
-532 VRKSLEKIN
+532 VKHSLQKIN
-541 VDDVRVNVIRSG
+541 LDGVTVNVIRSG
-553 VGTITESDVKLAS
+553 VGTITESDVTLAN

-580 GKTNDL
+580 NKTVEL
-586 AKESDIE
+586 AKEHSVE

-601 KVVEDMEAAIKGM
+601 KVIEDMEDAIRGM
-614 LDPVF
+614 LDPVY
-619 EEKILGEAEVRQIF
+619 EEKVLGQAEVRQIF

-648 GTIKN
+648 GSIKN
-653 GAEARIIRDGIVIYT
+653 NSEARVIRDGIVLYT

-694 SDYQDIRE
+694 LDYQDIRE
-702 GDIVEVFTM
+702 GDIIETFVME
-711 VEVK
+711 EVK

>member
-1 MNILEYAQ
+1 MNILEYAI
-9 DVNKEVSEIIDLCKE
+9 DVSKEVSEIIDLCKE
-24 LGINKSR
+24 LGINKNK
-31 ETDFLTDE
+31 EDDFLTDE
-39 EITILDSEI
+39 EITLLDNELDSR
-48 DSQKENLNPDYELD
+48 KENLNPDYELD
-62 EELEEKVSNLVGSID
+62 EELEEKVSNLVNSID

-91 KQDNN
+91 KQDSQ
-96 VKMNKT
+96 K
-102 VNKPNNS
+102 VNTPSVS
-109 SLAKAK
+109 SKVK

-128 KLMTNQEESDVIIYT
+128 KLMTNKEEEDVIVYT
-143 DGMTVGDLSSK
+143 NDMTVGLLAEK
-154 LGVTASE
+154 LNVSPSE
-161 ILKKLFNL
+161 IIKKLFNL
-169 GIMANINKEISYD
+169 GIMATINQEINYD
-182 ICEMILV
+182 TCEMILI

-194 LKREEQTDKSNFEEY
+194 IKKEEQTNKANFEEY
-209 EIVDREEDLEFRPP
+209 EIVDREEDLAYRPP

-241 IRKTSVASGEAGGI
+241 IRKTNVASGEAGGI

-319 ANVPIVV
+319 AGVPIVV

-332 LPDANIERVLTEL
+332 LPDANKERVLTEL
-345 TENGLVPENYGGDI
+345 TENGLIPESFGGDT
-359 VTCNISAKKGTGVNE
+359 VVCDISAKKGTGVNE
-374 LLETLLLI
+374 LLETLILI
-382 SEMRELK
+382 SEMKELK

-399 VIEARSDNK
+399 VIEARNDNK
-408 IGSIVSLLVQSGT
+408 VGSVVSLLVQSGT

-428 VIGSSYGKIRS
+428 VIGTSYGKIRS

-479 EARSVSEQR
+479 EARNVSEER
-488 KLRSHNKDTNRS
+488 KLKFSHKDTNRS

-507 YAMVKDGAKE
+507 YNLVKDGAKE

-541 VDDVRVNVIRSG
+541 LDGVKINVIRSG
-553 VGTITESDVKLAS
+553 VGTITESDVKLAA
-566 ASNAIIIGFNVRPN
+566 ASNAIMIGFNVRPN
-580 GKTNDL
+580 NKTSEL
-586 AKESDIE
+586 AKENSVE

-614 LDPVF
+614 LDPVY
-619 EEKILGEAEVRQIF
+619 EEKVIGQAEVRQIF
-633 KFSKIGNIAGCHVTS
+633 KFSKIGNIAGCHVIS
-648 GTIKN
+648 GSIKN
-653 GAEARIIRDGIVIYT
+653 GSEARIIRDGIVIYT

-694 SDYQDIRE
+694 LDYQDIRE
-702 GDIVEVFTM
+702 GDIIETFTM